1 MLWMDCSARDVDGFN
16 CVPELF
22 FRAGHLVIQGVE
34 PLLLSVILDDMV
46 LMFLVRS
53 GILVLLGLVFP
64 SSSSL
69 SSISCA
75 ASVGTLLKTSS

>member
-34 PLLLSVILDDMV
+34 PLLLPVILDDGV
-46 LMFLVRS
+46 DVFGQVRDS
-53 GILVLLGLVFP
+53 GVAWFGSPQFVSLLHQ
-64 SSSSL
+64 L
-69 SSISCA
+69 SCFSWYI
-75 ASVGTLLKTSS
+75 V